1 MDIGKRDTS
10 FEYILYRCVDPADA
24 HYNLSHERAR
34 KLIGIGMAGDC
45 VWHSDFGDGSD

>member
-10 FEYILYRCVDPADA
+10 FEHIHYCCVDPADA
-24 HYNLSHERAR
+24 HYNLSHKRAR

-45 VWHSDFGDGSD
+45 VWDSDFGDGSD